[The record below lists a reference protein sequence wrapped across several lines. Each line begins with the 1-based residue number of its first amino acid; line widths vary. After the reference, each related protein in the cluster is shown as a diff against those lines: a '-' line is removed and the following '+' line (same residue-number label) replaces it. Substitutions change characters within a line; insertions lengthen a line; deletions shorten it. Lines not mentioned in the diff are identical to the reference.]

1 MKTKIALIAFL
12 VLFVGFCSVLVLDSG
27 LFGNCRYHDHKRI
40 IPLASES
47 PVASLIGAITGQSET
62 YDFSQLKAAYAP
74 NRAVMLGSIDP
85 DSGYEFALELSSKGA
100 GIQNAFMSG
109 FDDRDPQNPQPLAV
123 LSAIEEGVTKPIL
136 PLANGIFEL
145 IDKEQR
151 IRLNELRWQVVDQ
164 YNKDAAVFTATLTD
178 ADGKDGIK
186 LTKTYSIQA
195 GSYDVNCRVEIEN
208 LSGEKLKAKF
218 QLNGPCGIGREG
230 ARGDM
235 RNIISA
241 YMTDEGM
248 IKSEKLDN
256 NKMRKAAKNNNA
268 ENLKITDDDASTH
281 FLWAA
286 TTNKYFAAILQATPD
301 EGASWRNDCVPGSAQ
316 YYDSAL
322 TAKKPSGRQ
331 SSTFSLYVN
340 PVALGEAGTEGAV
353 KTYDFT
359 LYLGPKDKNI
369 FENDKNDRYNESYSK
384 NGYFHTITFLGCC
397 CPQAVINPMAF
408 GIMATM
414 KWMYGFIPNYGI
426 VIIIFVV
433 LVRLCLH
440 PVTKKSQVSM
450 MRMQKLAPKIEEI
463 KKKHASN
470 KTEMNKQVMQLYKD
484 QGVSPVSSMLPMMI
498 QMPIWI
504 SLYSAIYAN
513 TALRGAAFL
522 PFWITDLSAPDALVR
537 FPEFVIPLIG
547 IPIDSFNLMPILLA
561 VAMFMQQKLMSNPN
575 AAASEQ
581 AAQQQ
586 KMMLIM
592 MPIMMLMFLYK
603 APSGLN
609 MYIMASTFAGVAEQ
623 IIIRKHIKEK
633 EAEEAVGLV
642 SVTSKTGGK
651 VKKKKPKPFF
661 KNQL

>member
-1 MKTKIALIAFL
+1 MKTKAVLIAFL
-12 VLFVGFCSVLVLDSG
+12 VLFVGFCSVLVMDSG
-27 LFGNCRYHDHKRI
+27 LFGDCPYHDHKRI
-40 IPLASES
+40 IPLASET
-47 PVASLIGAITGQSET
+47 PVATLIKAVTGQSDT
-62 YDFSQLKAAYAP
+62 YDFSKLTARNAP
-74 NRAVMLGSIDP
+74 SRTVMLGSIDP

-100 GIQNAFMSG
+100 GIQSAIMSG
-109 FDDRDPQNPQPLAV
+109 FDDRDPENPLPLVV
-123 LSAIEEGVTKPIL
+123 LSPLEEGTPKKIL
-136 PLANGIFEL
+136 SLANGSFEL
-145 IDKEQR
+145 TDKKQR
-151 IRLNELRWQVVDQ
+151 IWLDKVLNWQVVEQ
-164 YNKDAAVFTATLTD
+164 YNKDTVVFETTVLDAKLKEAV
-178 ADGKDGIK
+178 K
-186 LTKTYSIQA
+186 LTKTFSVEA
-195 GSYDVNCRVEIEN
+195 GSYDVDCRVKIEN
-208 LSGEKLKAKF
+208 LSGEKLKTKF
-218 QLNGPCGIGREG
+218 QLNGPCGMGREG

-241 YMTDEGM
+241 YMTDEGV

-256 NKMRKAAKNNNA
+256 NKMRKATRNNNA
-268 ENLKITDDDASTH
+268 EGLKITDDDASTH

-286 TTNKYFAAILQATPD
+286 TTNKYFAAILRATPD
-301 EGASWRNDCVPGSAQ
+301 KDGLWRNDCVPGSAR
-316 YYDSAL
+316 YYDPAL
-322 TAKKPSGRQ
+322 AAKKPSGKQ
-331 SSTFSLYVN
+331 SSTFSLYVT
-340 PVALGEAGTEGAV
+340 PVALDAGAT

-359 LYLGPKDKNI
+359 LYLGPKDKTV
-369 FENDKNDRYNESYSK
+369 FEDNDSYLE

-397 CPQAVINPMAF
+397 CPQAIINPMAF

-433 LVRLCLH
+433 LVRLVLH

-463 KKKHASN
+463 KKKHGNN

-522 PFWITDLSAPDALVR
+522 PFWITDLSAPDALIR
-537 FPEFVIPLIG
+537 FSEITIPLLG
-547 IPIDSFNLMPILLA
+547 IPIDSFNLMPVLLA
-561 VAMFMQQKLMSNPN
+561 VAMFMQQKLMSSGN

-592 MPIMMLMFLYK
+592 MPIMMLLFLYK

-623 IIIRKHIKEK
+623 IVIRKHIREK
-633 EAEEAVGLV
+633 ETEESVGLV

-661 KNQL
+661 KNQM

>member
-1 MKTKIALIAFL
+1 MKTKAALIAFL
-12 VLFVGFCSVLVLDSG
+12 VLFVGFCSVLVMDSG
-27 LFGNCRYHDHKRI
+27 LFGDCPYHDHKRI
-40 IPLASES
+40 IPLASETS
-47 PVASLIGAITGQSET
+47 VATLIKAVTGQSET
-62 YDFSQLKAAYAP
+62 YDFSQLKAANAP
-74 NRAVMLGSIDP
+74 SRTVMLGWNLQDKIDLN
-85 DSGYEFALELSSKGA
+85 SGYEFALELSSKGA
-100 GIQNAFMSG
+100 GIQSAIMSK
-109 FDDRDPQNPQPLAV
+109 FDDRDPQNPQPLV
-123 LSAIEEGVTKPIL
+123 MLSAIEEGVTRPIL
-136 PLANGIFEL
+136 SLANGSFEL
-145 IDKEQR
+145 VDKKQR
-151 IRLNELRWQVVDQ
+151 FPLNRLNWEVVDQ
-164 YNKDAAVFTATLTD
+164 YSKDTAVFTATLTD

-186 LTKTYSIQA
+186 LTKTYSIQP
-195 GSYDVNCRVEIEN
+195 GSYDVDCRVKIEN

-218 QLNGPCGIGREG
+218 QLNGPCGMGREG

-241 YMTDEGM
+241 YMTDEGV

-256 NKMRKAAKNNNA
+256 NKMRKAAKNRDT
-268 ENLKITDDDASTH
+268 ESLKITDDDASTH

-286 TTNKYFAAILQATPD
+286 TTNKYFTAILRAIPD
-301 EGASWRNDCVPGSAQ
+301 KDGLWRNDCVPGSAR
-316 YYDSAL
+316 YYDPAL
-322 TAKKPSGRQ
+322 ASKKPSGKQ
-331 SSTFSLYVN
+331 SSTFSLHVS
-340 PVALGEAGTEGAV
+340 PVALSEGAA

-359 LYLGPKDKNI
+359 LYLGPKDKTV
-369 FENDKNDRYNESYSK
+369 FEDNDSYSK
-384 NGYFHTITFLGCC
+384 NAYFHTITFLGCC

-433 LVRLCLH
+433 LVRLVLH

-463 KKKHASN
+463 KKKHSNN
-470 KTEMNKQVMQLYKD
+470 KTEMNKLVMQLYKD

-522 PFWITDLSAPDALVR
+522 PFWITDLSAPDALIR
-537 FPEFVIPLIG
+537 FPEFVIPLLG
-547 IPIDSFNLMPILLA
+547 IPIDSFNLMPVLLA
-561 VAMFMQQKLMSNPN
+561 VAMFMQQKLMSSGN

-623 IIIRKHIKEK
+623 IVIRRHIREK
-633 EAEEAVGLV
+633 ESEESVGLV

-661 KNQL
+661 KNQM